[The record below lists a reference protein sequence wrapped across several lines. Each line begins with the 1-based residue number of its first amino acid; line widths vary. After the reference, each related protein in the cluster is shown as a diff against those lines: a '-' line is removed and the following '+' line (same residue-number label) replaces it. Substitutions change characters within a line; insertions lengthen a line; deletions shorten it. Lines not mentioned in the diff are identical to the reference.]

1 MSAPHVPASRLA
13 GAREKAEGERGEAA
27 YQFAN
32 ILFAGPCN
40 RSCPW
45 CIGKTLP
52 PRVNVENLDVFP
64 PRGLDA
70 LIDAVNAHGVREVVF
85 TGTVSDPQLYRH
97 EIALLDRLRARLHA
111 DARFSVH
118 TNGALALRKLD
129 AFNHYDRACIS
140 LPSFERAT
148 YEAMM
153 GSPKVPDLAEIL
165 RRARIPVK
173 VSAVLD
179 APNHGEIDG
188 FLRRCADLGVR
199 RAVVRRLFGATER
212 WPVLAGETPTGTFR
226 GNPVYDVCGMEVTVW
241 DFDDARF
248 RSLNLF
254 ADGTLGTSYLLSETP
269 ELGLG
274 RRAAPA

>member
-1 MSAPHVPASRLA
+1 VRSEPAF
-13 GAREKAEGERGEAA
+13 
-27 YQFAN
+27 QFAN

-40 RSCPW
+40 RFCPW
-45 CIGKTLP
+45 CIGKALP
-52 PRVNVENLDVFP
+52 ARVNVENLDVFP

-70 LIDAVNAHGVREVVF
+70 LIGAVNEHRVREIVF

-97 EIALLDRLRARLHA
+97 EIALLDLLRERLHP
-111 DARFSVH
+111 DAQFSVH
-118 TNGALALRKLD
+118 TNGVLALRKLD

-140 LPSFERAT
+140 LPSFEPAT

-179 APNHGEIDG
+179 APNHREIDG
-188 FLRRCADLGVR
+188 FLRRCAGLGVR
-199 RAVVRRLFGATER
+199 RAVVRRLFGTTER
-212 WPVLAGETPTGTFR
+212 WPVLAGETPVGTFR
-226 GNPVYDVCGMEVTVW
+226 GNPVYALSGMEVTVW

-248 RSLNLF
+248 ASLNLF

-274 RRAAPA
+274 RLAAP